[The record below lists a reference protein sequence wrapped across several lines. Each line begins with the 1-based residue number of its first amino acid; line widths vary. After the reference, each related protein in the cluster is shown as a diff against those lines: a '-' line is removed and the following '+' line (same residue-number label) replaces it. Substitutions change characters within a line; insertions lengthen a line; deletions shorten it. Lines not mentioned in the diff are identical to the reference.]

1 MSSPVLVNL
10 LGSKPKPEFDHTKW
24 TRDLDYTFGRDYFDG
39 ERHKGYGGYKYD
51 GRWKAIVKQVATRYG
66 LSSKSKVL
74 DVGCAKGF
82 FVHDAMEEIPGLQA
96 WGLEVSTYA
105 IENAHGLARGRIKN
119 GSADALPFADKEFDF
134 VAGFNVLHFLTPD
147 RCEVGLR
154 EIMRVAKDVNSFIQ
168 VDAFTN
174 DLERARLMAWSGG
187 IKTVY
192 SCDDWLKLFAKLGY
206 RGDYYWTI
214 I

>member
-1 MSSPVLVNL
+1 MLVNI

-24 TRDLDYTFGRDYFDG
+24 TRDLDYTFGKDYFDG

-51 GRWKAIVKQVATRYG
+51 GRWKKTVADVAKRYG
-66 LSSKSKVL
+66 LNSKSKIV
-74 DVGCAKGF
+74 DIGSAKGF
-82 FVHDAMEEIPGLQA
+82 FVHDAMEDIPGLQA

-105 IENAHGLARGRIKN
+105 IENAQGLSRGRIKQ
-119 GSADALPFADKEFDF
+119 GSADVLPWPDKEFDF

-154 EIMRVAKDVNSFIQ
+154 EMMRVAKDPTKIFIQ

-192 SCDDWLKLFAKLGY
+192 SCDDWLRLFAKLGY
-206 RGDYYWTI
+206 KGDYYWTI

>member
-1 MSSPVLVNL
+1 MLFNL
-10 LGSKPKPEFDHTKW
+10 LNSKPKPEFDETKW

-51 GRWKAIVKQVATRYG
+51 GRWKTVVREVLKRYDLG
-66 LSSKSKVL
+66 PTSKVL

-82 FVHDAMEEIPGLQA
+82 FVHDVMEDCPGLQA
-96 WGLEVSTYA
+96 WGGEVSEYA
-105 IENAHGLARGRIKN
+105 IENAHGLSRGRIKKA
-119 GSADALPFADKEFDF
+119 SADELPFPDKHFDF

-147 RCEVGLR
+147 RAEVGLR
-154 EIMRVAKDVNSFIQ
+154 ELMRVTRGPKSFIQ

-174 DLERARLMAWSGG
+174 DRERRRLMAWSGG

-192 SCDDWLKLFAKLGY
+192 SCDDWLSLFERVGY
-206 RGDYYWTI
+206 KGDYYWTI